1 MADAGAMVQECLWLR
16 RDAGRAGLSPIPPYI
31 DMTQPTTN
39 HRVTDADDP
48 AVTSSSSDLRS
59 RRPSLR
65 LTAAEAVAFIGRG
78 PRFPLDQIVA
88 NAPKGDGHSVL
99 VLPAL
104 LCGDRYTAYVRR
116 FLTMIGYSVH
126 GWNLGVNIGPTRRL
140 LDGTTDRLID
150 LSDEHGPMSII
161 GFSMGGLFARWSA
174 LRMPDR
180 VRHVIT
186 VCSPIHEPARNFWLP
201 LDRFLGLWPGVDLH
215 KLMEEVAQPLP
226 VGGTFLF
233 SRDDGLVNPA
243 ACWDA
248 SVPPDDNIEISGPH
262 VLIARN
268 PQVMSILAE
277 RLARR

>member
-1 MADAGAMVQECLWLR
+1 MTCGTDLAM
-16 RDAGRAGLSPIPPYI
+16 IP
-31 DMTQPTTN
+31 
-39 HRVTDADDP
+39 
-48 AVTSSSSDLRS
+48 TSTDLRS

-78 PRFPLDQIVA
+78 PRVPLDQIVA
-88 NAPKGDGHSVL
+88 TAPKGDGHSVL

-126 GWNLGVNIGPTRRL
+126 CWNLGVNIGPTKRL
-140 LDGTTDRLID
+140 LDGATDRLIE
-150 LSDEHGPMSII
+150 LSDAHGPLSIV
-161 GFSMGGLFARWSA
+161 GFSMGGLFARWLA

-180 VRHVIT
+180 VRQVIT

-201 LDRFLGLWPGVDLH
+201 LHPFLGLWPGVDLH
-215 KLMEEVAQPLP
+215 KLMDEVAQPLS

-233 SRDDGLVNPA
+233 SRDDGLVNWE

-248 SVPPDDNIEISGPH
+248 SVPPEDNIEITGPH
-262 VLIARN
+262 LLIARN
-268 PQVMSILAE
+268 PQVLSILAE
-277 RLARR
+277 RLALR